1 MTFKAAQSAHLAAL
15 AALGWT
21 VNPNLK
27 VPHAT
32 RADGLRL
39 WFKPQAVYVSTGRD
53 LGAARSLHCDP
64 RATAT
69 AALVTDGERTARALG
84 L

>member
-15 AALGWT
+15 AALGWS
-21 VNPNLK
+21 VAAHLK

-39 WFKPQAVYVSTGRD
+39 FFKAQSVYVTTGRD
-53 LGAARSLHCDP
+53 LGSARSTHDDP
-64 RATAT
+64 RAVTT
-69 AALVTDGERTARALG
+69 AALIASAEHFTRP
-84 L
+84 